1 MRAVIYGGA
10 NSLDNFLARPDGG
23 VDWLRWTAGSAK
35 IMRDLWQRIDT
46 MLMGR
51 KTYEVSK
58 RMSPPRAAAKAGA
71 KQPQR
76 KTPDGETIPSVR
88 TFIFSR
94 TLPDEPGVEIVRE
107 DDEINPQVGLQ
118 KLRKMVESDKCDII
132 TGIQASN
139 ASSAAPS
146 CGTGRRSPGTTPSAQ
161 PIAVASIKA
170 ASHWARSSPSPAP
183 PGWASGSTT
192 NGTFAPISSVPSA
205 NPPARWLAS
214 PS

>member
-58 RMSPPRAAAKAGA
+58 RMNPPRAAAKAGA

-107 DDEINPQVGLQ
+107 DVVDFVRRLKAEPGKDILIMGGGELARPLFEAGLVDRVGFA
-118 KLRKMVESDKCDII
+118 
-132 TGIQASN
+132 IQPVLLGA
-139 ASSAAPS
+139 
-146 CGTGRRSPGTTPSAQ
+146 G
-161 PIAVASIKA
+161 V
-170 ASHWARSSPSPAP
+170 PAFHP
-183 PGWASGSTT
+183 MTRQ
-192 NGTFAPISSVPSA
+192 ID
-205 NPPARWLAS
+205 L
-214 PS
+214 

>member
-107 DDEINPQVGLQ
+107 DVVDFVRRLKAEPGKDILIMGGGELARPLFEAGLVDRVGFA
-118 KLRKMVESDKCDII
+118 
-132 TGIQASN
+132 IQPVLLGAGVPAFHPMTRQIDLELISC
-139 ASSAAPS
+139 APLGEG
-146 CGTGRRSPGTTPSAQ
+146 CVYVDYRVVHQ
-161 PIAVASIKA
+161 P
-170 ASHWARSSPSPAP
+170 
-183 PGWASGSTT
+183 
-192 NGTFAPISSVPSA
+192 
-205 NPPARWLAS
+205 LAS
-214 PS
+214 ETSTRDRPR